1 MVSPSPQVLEMVQ
14 GMNHLADEEFFA
26 IKAFCAPMCAVSE
39 SNVLSQGQQQQQQ
52 QAQSVGSQGCWE
64 P

>member
-1 MVSPSPQVLEMVQ
+1 MVQ

-39 SNVLSQGQQQQQQ
+39 SNVLSQGQQQQQLHCK
-52 QAQSVGSQGCWE
+52 GW